1 MDGRKTPLVLAA
13 AALVIAPA
21 LERGH
26 DKDRMRYHFP
36 ISQT

>member
-1 MDGRKTPLVLAA
+1 MDGRKARLVHAA

-21 LERGH
+21 LERGS